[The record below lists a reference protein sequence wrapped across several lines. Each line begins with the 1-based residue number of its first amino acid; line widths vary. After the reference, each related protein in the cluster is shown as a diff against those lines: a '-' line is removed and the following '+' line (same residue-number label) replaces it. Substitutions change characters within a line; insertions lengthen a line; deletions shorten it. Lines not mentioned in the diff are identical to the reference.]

1 MTGAC
6 LCGDI
11 AFEVEGPFAYMGHC
25 HCSMC
30 RKTHG
35 TAFSTALGAAPDRF
49 RWLRGADGIGRFAS
63 SPGGSR
69 AFCGRCGSAVPGR
82 AGEHVLVFPGLLA
95 DDPGMRP
102 QAHVFIGSKAPW
114 HEIADALPR
123 FDAYPPGMGEAF
135 GFERRTEPAAGAV

>member
-63 SPGGSR
+63 SPGGSLR
-69 AFCGRCGSAVPGR
+69 EEGEVYADGELVWR
-82 AGEHVLVFPGLLA
+82 AGRFL
-95 DDPGMRP
+95 R
-102 QAHVFIGSKAPW
+102 AP
-114 HEIADALPR
+114 
-123 FDAYPPGMGEAF
+123 
-135 GFERRTEPAAGAV
+135 EPAAV